1 MSPSPADQLASVLL
15 VDDHAV
21 IAVPLMMALQA
32 SGFGPVVSADV
43 DDLSPEAVLALAAS
57 MRPDIVLLDLHLGGN
72 RLGLPMIGPLVE
84 MDAKVILFTATN
96 DPRLIARSLRAG
108 ALAVIDKATPFHRLV
123 GALTSLAE
131 GQQLLTEDEREALLE
146 ALEAN
151 FAEEDARRRPFEALT
166 AREAQ
171 ILRQLIEGR
180 SPKEIARSE
189 GISLSTVRGH
199 IDRVL
204 AKLGV
209 SSQREALAL
218 ARAAGWP
225 PTPERF
231 DSSPNLSLDPPISRE
246 VEAPGPGRARAAT
259 PKEVGGWRPGVV

>member
-1 MSPSPADQLASVLL
+1 MSDDVAGPVASVLL

-21 IAVPLMMALQA
+21 IAVPLMMALEA
-32 SGFGPVVSADV
+32 SGFGPVVTADP
-43 DDLSPEAVLALAAS
+43 DDLSPEAVLATAAS
-57 MRPDIVLLDLHLGGN
+57 LRPDIVLLDLHLGRD
-72 RLGLPMIGPLVE
+72 RLGLPMIDPLT
-84 MDAKVILFTATN
+84 DLGAKVILFTATN

-123 GALTSLAE
+123 GALTSLAG
-131 GQQLLTEDEREALLE
+131 GQPLLADDEREALLE

-151 FAEEDARRRPFEALT
+151 FAEQDALLRPFEALT
-166 AREAQ
+166 AREAGV
-171 ILRQLIEGR
+171 LRLLIEGR

-189 GISLSTVRGH
+189 AISLSTVRGH
-199 IDRVL
+199 IDRTL

-225 PTPERF
+225 P
-231 DSSPNLSLDPPISRE
+231 
-246 VEAPGPGRARAAT
+246 
-259 PKEVGGWRPGVV
+259 GG